1 MAGAKRIVAT
11 VAVTAALLLPGLA
24 SATFVEIEA
33 TKCPKIGQKRVVKKT
48 TYLCKKTSKGAFWF
62 ATSSAST
69 TNIAKP
75 TTTSVTRPTGST
87 VARTDATGLASQN
100 EIPAVVQNFGFRLAT
115 YSSATGYAGDLKIRG
130 VVPPTFGGE
139 NASRDNAQYR
149 LLVDPIALQTVLGKP
164 SPQMSIWLPLGTK
177 VTSMVTGTV
186 CKVEKLYSGD
196 FTIMVAVPQF
206 PCSNGQSAVSF
217 EHEHVT
223 DPAVV
228 VGQKVTAGDVIA
240 TVSDYNPHWKS
251 KGLGVVEIGILFG
264 KTNSS
269 SAWHACVAKFLDP
282 VAKTALL
289 QSLESVFAAWEAELA
304 DTDVFNERAMPVAG
318 CYTVEEI
325 PA

>member
-1 MAGAKRIVAT
+1 MFGGRRVVAT
-11 VAVTAALLLPGLA
+11 VVVVAALLLPGLA

-62 ATSSAST
+62 ATSST
-69 TNIAKP
+69 TTTSGAKP
-75 TTTSVTRPTGST
+75 TTTTVARPTGST
-87 VARTDATGLASQN
+87 VAPTAATSLASQN
-100 EIPAVVQNFGFRLAT
+100 EIPAVVQNFGFRLAA

-177 VTSMVTGTV
+177 VISMVTGTV

-206 PCSNGQSAVSF
+206 PCSNGQSVVSF
-217 EHEHVT
+217 EHEHVIN
-223 DPAVV
+223 PAVV
-228 VGQKVTAGDVIA
+228 VGQKVAAGDVIA
-240 TVSDYNPHWKS
+240 TASDYNPHWKS

-282 VAKTALL
+282 AVKTPLL

-304 DTDVFNERAMPVAG
+304 DADVFNERAMPVAG

>member
-1 MAGAKRIVAT
+1 MFGGRRVVAT
-11 VAVTAALLLPGLA
+11 VVVVAALLLPGLA
-24 SATFVEIEA
+24 SATFVEIEG
-33 TKCPKIGQKRVVKKT
+33 TKCPKIGQKRVVQKT
-48 TYLCKKTSKGAFWF
+48 TYLCKKASKGAFWF
-62 ATSSAST
+62 ATSST
-69 TNIAKP
+69 TTTSGAKP
-75 TTTSVTRPTGST
+75 TTTVARPTGST
-87 VARTDATGLASQN
+87 VAPTAATSIASQN
-100 EIPAVVQNFGFRLAT
+100 EIPAVVQNFGFRIAA

-139 NASRDNAQYR
+139 NAARDNAQYR

-177 VTSMVTGTV
+177 VISMVTGTV

-206 PCSNGQSAVSF
+206 PCSNGQAVVSF
-217 EHEHVT
+217 EHEHVIN
-223 DPAVV
+223 PAVV
-228 VGQKVTAGDVIA
+228 VGQKVAAGDVIA

-282 VAKTALL
+282 AVKTPLL

-304 DTDVFNERAMPVAG
+304 DADVFNERAMPVAG